1 MQRPKVVAIR
11 LSKAEHER
19 LAAAAAAA
27 WTTPSALFRRL
38 AFASLETS
46 IETRAT
52 EPASSGCLTAIVST
66 RLTPSEAESL
76 AQKATECDLPLAAYL
91 RIMLRGTT
99 PSAHRPVARAAV
111 VALSRVGNNLNQLTR
126 LAHSGTLIGPELL
139 RTIDALRVEVY
150 RVREEILAVR
160 GDRP

>member
-1 MQRPKVVAIR
+1 MQRRKVVAIR
-11 LSKAEHER
+11 LSNAEHER
-19 LAAAAAAA
+19 LATAAAAA

-38 AFASLETS
+38 AFASLEVPIAIPT
-46 IETRAT
+46 AG
-52 EPASSGCLTAIVST
+52 PAPSGCLTTIVST

-76 AQKATECDLPLAAYL
+76 AQKAAECDLPLAAYV
-91 RIMLRGTT
+91 RIVLRGST
-99 PSAHRPVARAAV
+99 PSPHRLVARAAV

-150 RVREEILAVR
+150 RVREQILAVR